1 MKIYVDVYLAKNLGD
16 DLFVHVLANTFPDVE
31 FILNY
36 YGNDYDDFL
45 KKYKNVKKSAYP
57 SGFKILNRLKV
68 YDYINDEKRI
78 SKEYDALIFLG
89 GSIFREEV
97 YWKELYEQRK
107 KLVNA
112 FQEKKK
118 PVFILG
124 ANFGPYD
131 TDEFYNAYQELF
143 KKCYDV
149 CFRESYSYQLFRECK
164 NVRCEKD
171 INFQLPILDSIPK
184 KNKVVYSIIDP
195 KHKEGLK
202 KYTDQYIQFVEDMI
216 MDNQAQ
222 GYENELIS
230 FCEAEGDLRICRTIQ
245 EDLLQRNLRI
255 NVYAYTGNIKEVIK
269 KIQESKLIVASR
281 FHANILGLI
290 TGTLIL
296 PLVYSSKTENVLKD
310 IDFNGKIL
318 DIKDCS
324 KEKNNC
330 HEILQKEQYIKQFDK
345 VVESSKRQFKGLKEW
360 MEIEKKKGL

>member
-1 MKIYVDVYLAKNLGD
+1 M
-16 DLFVHVLANTFPDVE
+16 
-31 FILNY
+31 
-36 YGNDYDDFL
+36 
-45 KKYKNVKKSAYP
+45 
-57 SGFKILNRLKV
+57 
-68 YDYINDEKRI
+68 
-78 SKEYDALIFLG
+78 
-89 GSIFREEV
+89 
-97 YWKELYEQRK
+97 
-107 KLVNA
+107 
-112 FQEKKK
+112 
-118 PVFILG
+118 
-124 ANFGPYD
+124 
-131 TDEFYNAYQELF
+131 
-143 KKCYDV
+143 
-149 CFRESYSYQLFRECK
+149 
-164 NVRCEKD
+164 
-171 INFQLPILDSIPK
+171 
-184 KNKVVYSIIDP
+184 IDP
-195 KHKEGLK
+195 KHKKGLR
-202 KYTDQYIQFVEDMI
+202 KYTDQYIRFVEDMI

-330 HEILQKEQYIKQFDK
+330 HEILQKEQYINQFDK